1 MNVLL
6 VALGASV
13 GAPLRW
19 LIDTQVQRRLA
30 PVLPLGTLIANV
42 LGSLVLGFLAFQLEP
57 GSPALLLVG
66 VGFCGALT
74 TFSSFAWETLQ
85 LAEQGGSGYA
95 LLNILGSL
103 ALCIAAAVAGWG
115 VAAMVGG

>member
-1 MNVLL
+1 MNVWL
-6 VALGASV
+6 VALGAAL

-19 LIDTQVQRRLA
+19 LIDNQVQSRWS

-42 LGSLVLGFLAFQLEP
+42 LGSLILGFLAYQLEP
-57 GSPALLLVG
+57 GSPALLLLG

-85 LAEQGGSGYA
+85 LAEQGGGRYA

-103 ALCIAAAVAGWG
+103 VLCIAAAAAGWG
-115 VAAMVGG
+115 IASLLFG

>member
-1 MNVLL
+1 VHVLL
-6 VALGASV
+6 VALGACV

-19 LIDTQVQRRLA
+19 LIDTQVQRRWS
-30 PVLPLGTLIANV
+30 PVLPLGTLTANV
-42 LGSLVLGFLAFQLEP
+42 LGSLVLGFLAYQLEP
-57 GSPALLLVG
+57 GSPALLLIG

-85 LAEQGGSGYA
+85 LAEGGGSRYA

-103 ALCIAAAVAGWG
+103 VLCLTAAVTGWG
-115 VAAMVGG
+115 VASLVGG

>member
-1 MNVLL
+1 VNVLL
-6 VALGASV
+6 VALGASL

-19 LIDTQVQRRLA
+19 LIDTQVQRRWS

-42 LGSLVLGFLAFQLEP
+42 LGSLVLGFLAYQLEP
-57 GSPALLLVG
+57 HSPALLLVG

-85 LAEQGGSGYA
+85 LAEQGGSRYA
-95 LLNILGSL
+95 LLNVVGSVVL
-103 ALCIAAAVAGWG
+103 SMAVAAAGWCIASL
-115 VAAMVGG
+115 VGG